1 MARSAVHAPITNKIL
16 DRLPAK
22 DRKRVLAACDEV
34 DLAFEQVIDE
44 PGGTI
49 RHAYFPT
56 SGFISLLASMGG
68 KSTLEVALSGNE
80 GMYGVPLAFGVA
92 VSPVQALVQGGGRA
106 MRIDAAAFRRELDE
120 VPALRSGVD
129 RYIYVVMSQLIQ
141 TAGCTRFHVVEQRLA
156 RWLLMTSDRAHVS
169 PFRITHEFLAYMLGV
184 RRVGITEA
192 ATALQKREL
201 IGYTRGVVTIR
212 DRKGLERAACG
223 CYRSDLA
230 TYQRAFGES
239 L

>member
-1 MARSAVHAPITNKIL
+1 MI
-16 DRLPAK
+16 
-22 DRKRVLAACDEV
+22 AACEEV
-34 DLAFEQVIDE
+34 ELEFQQVLDQA
-44 PGGTI
+44 GGVI

-56 SGFISLLASMGG
+56 SGFISLVASMGG
-68 KSTLEVALSGNE
+68 KSTLEVALAGNE
-80 GMYGVPLAFGVA
+80 GMYGVPLAFGVS

-106 MRIDAAAFRRELDE
+106 WRMDAAVFRRELDQ

-156 RWLLMTSDRAHVS
+156 RWLLMTADRVHVS
-169 PFRITHEFLAYMLGV
+169 PFHITHEFLAFMLGV

-192 ATALQKREL
+192 ASSLQKRDL
-201 IGYTRGVVTIR
+201 IGYARGVVTIR

-223 CYRSDLA
+223 CYRSDIT
-230 TYQRAFGES
+230 TYQRTFGETT
-239 L
+239 